1 MAEISVVAI
10 TVSCTLLLLE
20 AANFNMINPYYGG
33 FFLSLIKKKLQKLS
47 RYSLLSPS
55 GPIDAF
61 WPNFRPIGSERFWKI
76 DHKKINHAP

>member
-33 FFLSLIKKKLQKLS
+33 FFLSLIKKNYKSYRDTL
-47 RYSLLSPS
+47 YYLLRDQLTHFGQISDRSVQNVS
-55 GPIDAF
+55 GKSIT
-61 WPNFRPIGSERFWKI
+61 
-76 DHKKINHAP
+76 KK